1 MFQALAVYN
10 FNSLGYALIRK
21 EAQAKASVA
30 S

>member
-21 EAQAKASVA
+21 DAAAEGFS
-30 S
+30 